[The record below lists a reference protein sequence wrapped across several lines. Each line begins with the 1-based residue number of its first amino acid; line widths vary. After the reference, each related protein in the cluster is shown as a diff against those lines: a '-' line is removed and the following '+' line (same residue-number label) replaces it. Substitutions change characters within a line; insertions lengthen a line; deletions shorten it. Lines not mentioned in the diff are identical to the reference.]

1 MESADYDLKTWHTS
15 NNAYVPFSIGYRRCP
30 GENLMWHAF
39 DNFIRDI
46 DANYDIWFLYPI
58 DDAREME
65 RSALGT
71 VPKNGLRMTLIPMSR
86 TC

>member
-1 MESADYDLKTWHTS
+1 
-15 NNAYVPFSIGYRRCP
+15 
-30 GENLMWHAF
+30 MWHAF

-46 DANYDIWFLYPI
+46 DANYDIRLLYPI

-65 RSALGT
+65 RWALGT
-71 VPKNGLRMTLIPMSR
+71 VPKNGLRMTLEPVSR